1 MTAGTAEAVEPRAI
15 DERQLDPAVAL
26 AALDDA
32 SPREPQR
39 QFALK
44 HEDCFIVAD
53 AHGDIRGVGDGL
65 FINDTRVLSFFR
77 LIVTGQ
83 QPSLLGASLSQDN
96 ILFTANLSNRG
107 RAVEGLPHGVIHIER
122 SRFLWQERLYE
133 RVTVTNYWGRSLKV
147 PLRFEFAADFRDM
160 FEVRGST
167 RSRRG
172 QSREAEA
179 DERAVRFRY
188 EGLDGLARESVIAF
202 SEQPAALTYES
213 ADFSFEVAPRTRRS
227 IYVEVGAASAEPS
240 RERFRAAAARARYAM
255 RSKRRLGATVQSSG
269 RVFNHWLVRARADI
283 ALLTTDLE
291 TGPYPYAGIPWFSTA
306 FGRDGVISALQMLW
320 LDPSLARGVLTFL
333 AHHQA
338 TETAP
343 FSDSEPGKIMHE
355 TRKGEMAALRELP
368 FGRYYGGVDTTP
380 LYIYLATAYAQ
391 RMGDTKFIDG
401 LWPSLLAATAW
412 IEVAARR
419 SPDGFVTYQ
428 RAAGTG
434 LSNQGWK
441 DSQDAVFHA
450 DGRMPAGPIA
460 LVEVQG
466 YVFAALQGMAELARR
481 RGEDELAAGWAER
494 AEMLR
499 AAVEARFWMEEA
511 GCYCIAID
519 GNGDQCAVRAS
530 NAGHLLFVG
539 LPGPDRAKRVI
550 EQLLSGHFYSG
561 WGIRTLADDEPLFNP
576 MSYHNGSIWPHD
588 TAICSA
594 GVSRY
599 GGRDAVVRL
608 TSSMFE
614 AAVQFQMRLPE
625 LFCGFPRSPGEA
637 PVAYPVACLPQAWS
651 AGAPFM
657 LLQAC
662 LGIRVDGWAGEIVVD
677 RPRLPIG
684 IDSLTVR
691 RLSVGQVAV
700 DVHFHRVGDRVA
712 CYLDRQHEGLAPLIV
727 RS

>member
-1 MTAGTAEAVEPRAI
+1 
-15 DERQLDPAVAL
+15 
-26 AALDDA
+26 
-32 SPREPQR
+32 
-39 QFALK
+39 
-44 HEDCFIVAD
+44 
-53 AHGDIRGVGDGL
+53 
-65 FINDTRVLSFFR
+65 
-77 LIVTGQ
+77 
-83 QPSLLGASLSQDN
+83 
-96 ILFTANLSNRG
+96 
-107 RAVEGLPHGVIHIER
+107 
-122 SRFLWQERLYE
+122 
-133 RVTVTNYWGRSLKV
+133 
-147 PLRFEFAADFRDM
+147 
-160 FEVRGST
+160 
-167 RSRRG
+167 
-172 QSREAEA
+172 
-179 DERAVRFRY
+179 
-188 EGLDGLARESVIAF
+188 
-202 SEQPAALTYES
+202 
-213 ADFSFEVAPRTRRS
+213 
-227 IYVEVGAASAEPS
+227 
-240 RERFRAAAARARYAM
+240 
-255 RSKRRLGATVQSSG
+255 VQSSG
-269 RVFNHWLVRARADI
+269 RVFNDWLVRARADI

-333 AHHQA
+333 ARHQA

-355 TRKGEMAALRELP
+355 TRKGEMATLRELP

-391 RMGDTKFIDG
+391 RMGDTEFIDG

-412 IEVAARR
+412 IEAVAAR
-419 SPDGFVTYQ
+419 SPDGFVAYQ

-441 DSQDAVFHA
+441 DSHDSVFHA
-450 DGRMPAGPIA
+450 DGRIPTGPIA

-466 YVFAALQGMAELARR
+466 YVFAALQGMAELACQ
-481 RGEDELAAGWAER
+481 RGEEELAAGWSER
-494 AEMLR
+494 AETLR

-539 LPGPDRAKRVI
+539 LPGPERAARVA

-561 WGIRTLADDEPLFNP
+561 WGIRTLADDELLFNP

-588 TAICSA
+588 TAICGA
-594 GVSRY
+594 GLARY
-599 GGRDAVVRL
+599 GGRDPVVRL

-625 LFCGFPRSPGEA
+625 LFCGFVRSPGEA

-662 LGIRVDGWAGEIVVD
+662 LGIRVDGWAGEIIVD

-691 RLSVGQVAV
+691 RLSVGKVAA
-700 DVHFHRVGDRVA
+700 DVHFRRVGDRVA
-712 CYLDRQHEGLAPLIV
+712 CYVDRQHEGLVPLIV

>member
-1 MTAGTAEAVEPRAI
+1 MVAQPQRI

-32 SPREPQR
+32 SPREPHR

-44 HEDCFIVAD
+44 HEDCFAVAD

-65 FINDTRVLSFFR
+65 FVNDTRMLSLFR
-77 LIVTGQ
+77 LKVAGL

-107 RAVEGLPHGVIHIER
+107 HAPDGVPQGVIHIER
-122 SRFLWQERLYE
+122 NRFLWQERLYE
-133 RVTVTNYWGRSLKV
+133 RVTVTNYWGRKLTLS
-147 PLRFEFAADFRDM
+147 LRFEFAADFRDM

-172 QSREAEA
+172 QSHDAESA
-179 DERAVRFRY
+179 ERSVRFRY
-188 EGLDGLARESVIAF
+188 EGLDGLVRESAIAF
-202 SEQPAALTYES
+202 SDVPAALTYDS
-213 ADFSFEVAPRTRRS
+213 AEFALEIAPRTHRS
-227 IYVEVGAASAEPS
+227 VFVEVGAESSEPS

-255 RSKRRLGATVQSSG
+255 RSKRRLGATLQSSG
-269 RVFNHWLVRARADI
+269 RVFNDWLVRARADI

-320 LDPSLARGVLTFL
+320 LDPGLARGVLTFL
-333 AHHQA
+333 ARHQA

-380 LYIYLATAYAQ
+380 LYIYLATSYAQ
-391 RMGDTKFIDG
+391 RMGDTQFIDSI
-401 LWPSLLAATAW
+401 WPSLLAATAW
-412 IEVAARR
+412 IESVSAR
-419 SPDGFVTYQ
+419 SPDGFVAYQ
-428 RAAGTG
+428 RAADTG

-441 DSQDAVFHA
+441 DSHDSVFHA
-450 DGRMPAGPIA
+450 DGRIPTGPIA

-466 YVFAALQGMAELARR
+466 YVFAAFRGMAELARR
-481 RGEDELAAGWAER
+481 RGEEELADGWSDR
-494 AEMLR
+494 AEALR
-499 AAVEARFWMEEA
+499 ASVEARFWMEEA
-511 GCYCIAID
+511 GCYAMAID
-519 GNGDQCAVRAS
+519 GNGDQCAVRTS

-539 LPGPDRAKRVI
+539 LPSPERAARLAD
-550 EQLLSGHFYSG
+550 QLLSGHFYSG
-561 WGIRTLADDEPLFNP
+561 WGVRTLADDELLFNP

-588 TAICSA
+588 TAICGA
-594 GVSRY
+594 GLARY
-599 GGRDAVVRL
+599 GRRDAVIKL

-625 LFCGFPRSPGEA
+625 LFCGFMRAPGEA

-657 LLQAC
+657 QLQSC
-662 LGIRVDGWAGEIVVD
+662 LGLRVDGWAREIVVD

-691 RLSVGQVAV
+691 RLCVGEVAV
-700 DVHFHRVGDRVA
+700 DVHFRRVEDRVA
-712 CYLDRQHEGLAPLIV
+712 CYLDRQHEGLVPLIV